1 MKNDLRLSQF
11 DAGQCQGV
19 GSAAD
24 GPSPGTEGGAEGLLF
39 DDGEGVGIIGPVGV
53 GEMVDG
59 VVEEGLKFLAGVC
72 YLFLLVVERE
82 GVETGVADGVGADGA
97 EGVGIQGF
105 EGFGGD
111 AQSLARVPPHGKAIV
126 DEARGD
132 IDGEGD
138 FKAFEQG
145 VGDVVVV
152 LVAVVEGDTDVFF
165 SG

>member
-1 MKNDLRLSQF
+1 MGIRE
-11 DAGQCQGV
+11 V
-19 GSAAD
+19 TD
-24 GPSPGTEGGAEGLLF
+24 GMT
-39 DDGEGVGIIGPVGV
+39 
-53 GEMVDG
+53 
-59 VVEEGLKFLAGVC
+59 EEGFQLVFGLH
-72 YLFLLVVERE
+72 YFFPLFFGRE
-82 GVETGVADGVGADGA
+82 GVKFGVADGVGADGA
-97 EGVGIQGF
+97 EGVGIQYL

-111 AQSLARVPPHGKAIV
+111 AQSLAGVPPHGKAIV